1 MDTKPTGKRDRLRD
15 LAAQYSLGAEDFFKV
30 HNSVIVT
37 RTGVE
42 KIASIANISLSYEV
56 IHINLEAKEACVK
69 CTAFRADG
77 EEVVSAESFGESAP
91 YNTKAP
97 YPVAMAEKRA
107 KARAILQ
114 LTEFYQ
120 EGVYAED
127 ESDDFKKPRQW
138 EQPSQTQKTSQQP
151 FG

>member
-1 MDTKPTGKRDRLRD
+1 MTKPTDKRDRLRE
-15 LAAQYSLGAEDFFKV
+15 LAAKYNLGKEDFFKI

-42 KIASIANISLSYEV
+42 KIASFTGIGLTYQV
-56 IHINLEAKEACVK
+56 IHLDMQAKTACVK
-69 CTAFRADG
+69 CVAEMVDAEG
-77 EEVVSAESFGESAP
+77 VVSRAESFGESAP
-91 YNTKAP
+91 YNTKNA

-114 LTEFYQ
+114 LTEFYS

-127 ESDDFKKPRQW
+127 ESDDFKRPN
-138 EQPSQTQKTSQQP
+138 
-151 FG
+151 

>member
-1 MDTKPTGKRDRLRD
+1 MDKPTDKRSRLRD
-15 LAAQYSLGAEDFFKV
+15 LASKYNLGQEDFFKV

-42 KIASIANISLSYEV
+42 KIASNAGISLTYQIVS
-56 IHINLEAKEACVK
+56 LDLASKEACVK
-69 CTAFRADG
+69 CIATMSEGDTTK
-77 EEVVSAESFGESAP
+77 SAESFGESAP

-107 KARAILQ
+107 KARAVLQ

-127 ESDDFKKPRQW
+127 ESDEFKRK
-138 EQPSQTQKTSQQP
+138 
-151 FG
+151 

>member
-1 MDTKPTGKRDRLRD
+1 MDTKPTAKRDRLRD
-15 LAAQYSLGAEDFFKV
+15 LAAQYSLGSEDFFKV

-151 FG
+151 SG

>member
-1 MDTKPTGKRDRLRD
+1 MTPTQKTDRLRE
-15 LAAQYSLGAEDFFKV
+15 LAGKYNLGKEDFFKV

-42 KIASIANISLSYEV
+42 KIASAANIQLAYEV
-56 IHINLEAKEACVK
+56 ISMDLTNKLACVK
-69 CTAFRADG
+69 CVATTVSNEGVVRTAT
-77 EEVVSAESFGESAP
+77 SFGESAP
-91 YNTKAP
+91 YNTKNA

-120 EGVYAED
+120 EGVYSED
-127 ESDDFKKPRQW
+127 EADDFKRPQ
-138 EQPSQTQKTSQQP
+138 
-151 FG
+151 

>member
-1 MDTKPTGKRDRLRD
+1 MDRKERLRE
-15 LAAQYSLGAEDFFKV
+15 LSNKYGLVGEDFFKV

-42 KIASIANISLSYEV
+42 KIASASGITLSYEV
-56 IHINLEAKEACVK
+56 IHVNLAQKEACVK
-69 CTAFRADG
+69 CTAFMTKGD
-77 EEVVSAESFGESAP
+77 EVISAESFGESSP

-120 EGVYAED
+120 VGVYAED
-127 ESDDFKKPRQW
+127 ESDDFKR
-138 EQPSQTQKTSQQP
+138 S
-151 FG
+151 

>member
-1 MDTKPTGKRDRLRD
+1 MDKPTDKRSRLRD
-15 LAAQYSLGAEDFFKV
+15 LASKYNLGQEDFFKV
-30 HNSVIVT
+30 HNTVIVT

-42 KIASIANISLSYEV
+42 KIASNAGISLTYQIVSLDLA
-56 IHINLEAKEACVK
+56 NKEACVK
-69 CTAFRADG
+69 CVATMGDG
-77 EEVVSAESFGESAP
+77 TKTAESFGESTP

-127 ESDDFKKPRQW
+127 ESEDFKRK
-138 EQPSQTQKTSQQP
+138 
-151 FG
+151 

>member
-1 MDTKPTGKRDRLRD
+1 MQPTEKKDRLRE
-15 LAAQYSLGAEDFFKV
+15 LATKYNLGREDFFKV

-37 RTGVE
+37 RMGVE
-42 KIASIANISLSYEV
+42 KIASHANISLTYQIVEL
-56 IHINLEAKEACVK
+56 NLGAKEACVK
-69 CTAFRADG
+69 CTATQVLPGG
-77 EEVVSAESFGESAP
+77 EIKVAESFGESTP

-114 LTEFYQ
+114 LTEFYS

-127 ESDDFKKPRQW
+127 ESDDFKR
-138 EQPSQTQKTSQQP
+138 
-151 FG
+151 